1 MSRKSSYTLL
11 HIVDEKFP
19 VLDLMIW
26 ETMSWAHG
34 PAGWKEGLTV
44 GLIRRKGEMVGEMRR
59 IVLQNDVKGEE

>member
-19 VLDLMIW
+19 VLLFMVW
-26 ETMSWAHG
+26 ETKSSATGAAH
-34 PAGWKEGLTV
+34 WKERLTV